1 MGTILKAMA
10 WLGLMLGAGCAFDIS
25 RVRQQPTMFTAA
37 TSPVSSFILHS
48 EIKATMGTGF
58 PTRLKAGTRWHHV
71 GSIAQGAVFTT
82 KDQVVMVE
90 ASNNYEAH
98 LVVADNCLQGFYL
111 PVESTFVAV
120 SRPIPLETQPLNPN
134 QP

>member
-1 MGTILKAMA
+1 MM
-10 WLGLMLGAGCAFDIS
+10 GCAFDIS
-25 RVRQQPTMFTAA
+25 HVRQQPAIFTTA
-37 TSPVSSFILHS
+37 TAPVDGFILRS

-111 PVESTFVAV
+111 PVESTFVAI
-120 SRPIPLETQPLNPN
+120 SRPIPLETQLLNPN